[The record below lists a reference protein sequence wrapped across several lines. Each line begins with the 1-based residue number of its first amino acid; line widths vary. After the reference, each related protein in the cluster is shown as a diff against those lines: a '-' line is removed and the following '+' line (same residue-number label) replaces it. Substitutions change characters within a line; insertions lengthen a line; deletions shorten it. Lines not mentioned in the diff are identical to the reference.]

1 MNSYK
6 EITNKYLK
14 HNKKRTML
22 TILGVILSVALIT
35 AVGLFIESLQNSF
48 VESAINQNGSYHVK
62 IQKITADDY
71 SQLKANPKIEKVG
84 IQEKWFESNL
94 KDGKKIEINKY
105 NKSALE
111 FLPKSYNAVK
121 GRLPEKEGEI
131 AIENWAFSYMKGD
144 LKIGDTI
151 KFEADQGEEKKFKIT
166 GIIQNQAE
174 TQYNG
179 TALGMTYSTI
189 FNIEKS
195 AVYVSIYKKAG
206 ISNTVSELS
215 NKFKDNCILNKD
227 LLDYSGEGSNNLNK
241 QLYGIAG
248 VIIGIIVIATIAV
261 IYNSFQISVIERMK
275 QFGLLRA
282 VGATPAQIRKIVLRE
297 ASIISAMGIPL
308 GLLSGIFAMFVVSK
322 IFSIMSD
329 TAFNNLKI
337 VIPYYVLVI
346 SALVGV
352 ISIYLSAFIPARAA
366 SKVSPLVAISSR
378 TSISKEK
385 ISKKRGN
392 ILKRF
397 LNIESLMAFKNIKRN
412 KKKFRVTVFSMV
424 ISIALFIFFSS
435 FINMMTI
442 FTGSQ
447 SEDVKMNFELIGVV
461 DKKGTS
467 SLKENIINKVKQS
480 KLVDKQYVSYGTYSS
495 NMLIPNEKRNDYLVK
510 NAPKVYSDVTFE
522 NKKMSSITTL
532 FDIYDDD
539 KIRSIKSYI
548 KSGKVDTSNMAEEN
562 GVVIVKN
569 SMLTVNKKYYSGSIT
584 NLKVGDT
591 IYIDKNMMYRPVQGE
606 DYIDKNKK
614 ENEEFNKDNMI
625 KVKVAAV
632 VDDAPYQFYSD
643 NLKLFHIIMTKDVMK
658 NITGRDL
665 NKMPVKISEIRLKD
679 KKDEDKFNSF
689 IEPICDKEGV
699 KAVDISKQSEVAR
712 GNTMQLMILMYGFIV
727 VISLIGAVNIINTIT
742 TNLILRKK
750 EIASLSA
757 IGMTYKNIRQMI
769 LKEGVLYGLYGALY
783 GGIVGS
789 LLSYSVSSPMRKII
803 DFKWNIPWNL
813 ILVSGLA
820 AIFIGLISVIKPLAR
835 IKREN
840 IIDVIRQ
847 ED

>member
-35 AVGLFIESLQNSF
+35 AVGLFIKSLQNSF
-48 VESAINQNGSYHVK
+48 VENAIKQNGSYHVK
-62 IQKITADDY
+62 IQKMTADDY

-131 AIENWAFSYMKGD
+131 AVENWAFSYMKGD
-144 LKIGDTI
+144 TKIGDTI
-151 KFEADQGEEKKFKIT
+151 KFKTDQGEEKKFKIT

-227 LLDYSGEGSNNLNK
+227 LLDYSGEGSNDLNK

-297 ASIISAMGIPL
+297 ASIISAIGIPL

-337 VIPYYVLVI
+337 VIPYYVLII

-352 ISIYLSAFIPARAA
+352 LSIYLSAFIPARAA

-424 ISIALFIFFSS
+424 ISITLFIFFSS

-447 SEDVKMNFELIGVV
+447 SEDAKMNFELIGVI
-461 DKKGTS
+461 DKNGAS
-467 SLKENIINKVKQS
+467 SLKENIISKVKQS

-495 NMLIPNEKRNDYLVK
+495 SMLIPNEKRNDYLVK
-510 NAPKVYSDVTFE
+510 NAPKTYSDVTFE

-532 FDIYDDD
+532 FDIYDED

-548 KSGKVDTSNMAEEN
+548 KSGKADTSNMAEEN

-569 SMLTVNKKYYSGSIT
+569 SMLSVNKKYYNGSIT

-643 NLKLFHIIMTKDVMK
+643 NIKLFHIIMTKDVMK

-665 NKMPVKISEIRLKD
+665 NKMPVKISQIRLRD
-679 KKDEDKFNSF
+679 KKDADKFNSF
-689 IEPICDKEGV
+689 ISPICDREGV
-699 KAVDISKQSEVAR
+699 KAIDISKQAEAAR
-712 GNTMQLMILMYGFIV
+712 GNTMQFMVLMYGFIA

-769 LKEGVLYGLYGALY
+769 LKEGVLYGLYGAFY

-789 LLSYSVSSPMRKII
+789 LLSYAVSSPMRKII
-803 DFKWNIPWNL
+803 NFKWNIPWNL
-813 ILVSGLA
+813 ILISGLA

-835 IKREN
+835 IKKEN

>member
-35 AVGLFIESLQNSF
+35 TVGLFIKSLQNSF
-48 VESAINQNGSYHVK
+48 VENAIKQNGSYHVK
-62 IQKITADDY
+62 IQKMTADDY
-71 SQLKANPKIEKVG
+71 NQLKANPKIEKVG

-131 AIENWAFSYMKGD
+131 AVENWAFSYMKGD
-144 LKIGDTI
+144 TKIGDTI
-151 KFEADQGEEKKFKIT
+151 KFKTDQGEEKKFKIT

-227 LLDYSGEGSNNLNK
+227 LLDYSGEGSNDLNK

-297 ASIISAMGIPL
+297 ASIISAIGIPL

-337 VIPYYVLVI
+337 VIPYYVLII

-352 ISIYLSAFIPARAA
+352 LSIYLSAFIPARAA

-424 ISIALFIFFSS
+424 ISITLFIFFSS

-447 SEDVKMNFELIGVV
+447 SEDVKMNFELIGVI
-461 DKKGTS
+461 DKNGTS

-495 NMLIPNEKRNDYLVK
+495 SMLIPNEKRNDYLVK
-510 NAPKVYSDVTFE
+510 NAPKTYSDVTFE

-532 FDIYDDD
+532 FDIYDED

-548 KSGKVDTSNMAEEN
+548 KSGKADTSNMAEEN

-569 SMLTVNKKYYSGSIT
+569 SMLSVNKKYYNGSIT

-591 IYIDKNMMYRPVQGE
+591 IYIDKNMMYRPAQGE

-643 NLKLFHIIMTKDVMK
+643 NIKLFHIIMTKDVMK

-665 NKMPVKISEIRLKD
+665 NKMPVKISQIRLRD
-679 KKDEDKFNSF
+679 KKDADKFNSF
-689 IEPICDKEGV
+689 ISPICDREGV
-699 KAVDISKQSEVAR
+699 KAIDISKQAEAAR
-712 GNTMQLMILMYGFIV
+712 GNTMQLMILMYGFIA

-769 LKEGVLYGLYGALY
+769 LKEGVLYGLYGAFY

-789 LLSYSVSSPMRKII
+789 LLSYEVSSPMRKII

>member
-35 AVGLFIESLQNSF
+35 AVGLFIKSLQNSF
-48 VESAINQNGSYHVK
+48 VESAIKQNGSYHVK
-62 IQKITADDY
+62 IQKMTADDY

-111 FLPKSYNAVK
+111 FLPKSYNTVK

-131 AIENWAFSYMKGD
+131 AVENWAFSYMKGD
-144 LKIGDTI
+144 TKIGDTI
-151 KFEADQGEEKKFKIT
+151 KFKTDQGEEKKFKIT

-227 LLDYSGEGSNNLNK
+227 LLDYSGEGSNDLNK

-248 VIIGIIVIATIAV
+248 VIIGIIIIATIAV

-297 ASIISAMGIPL
+297 ASIISAIGIPL

-337 VIPYYVLVI
+337 VIPYYVIII

-352 ISIYLSAFIPARAA
+352 LSIYLSAFIPARAA

-392 ILKRF
+392 ILKKF

-424 ISIALFIFFSS
+424 ISITLFIFFSS

-461 DKKGTS
+461 DKNGTS

-495 NMLIPNEKRNDYLVK
+495 SMLIPNEKRNDYLVK
-510 NAPKVYSDVTFE
+510 NAPKTYSDVTFE

-548 KSGKVDTSNMAEEN
+548 KSGKADTSNMAEEN

-569 SMLTVNKKYYSGSIT
+569 SMLSVNKKYYNGSIT

-643 NLKLFHIIMTKDVMK
+643 NIKLFHIIMTKDVMK
-658 NITGRDL
+658 NITGRHL
-665 NKMPVKISEIRLKD
+665 NKMPVKISQIRLRD
-679 KKDEDKFNSF
+679 KKDADKFNSF
-689 IEPICDKEGV
+689 ISPICDREGV
-699 KAVDISKQSEVAR
+699 KAIDISKQAEAAR
-712 GNTMQLMILMYGFIV
+712 GNTMQLMVLMYGFIA

-769 LKEGVLYGLYGALY
+769 LKEGVLYGLYGAFY

-789 LLSYSVSSPMRKII
+789 LLSYAVSSPMRKII

>member
-151 KFEADQGEEKKFKIT
+151 KFETDKGEEKKFKIT

-179 TALGMTYSTI
+179 IALGMTYSTI

-195 AVYVSIYKKAG
+195 AVYVSIYKNAG

-215 NKFKDNCILNKD
+215 NKFKGNCILNKD
-227 LLDYSGEGSNNLNK
+227 LLDYSGEGSNDLNK

-248 VIIGIIVIATIAV
+248 VIIAIIVIATIAV

-297 ASIISAMGIPL
+297 ASIISAIGIPL

-322 IFSIMSD
+322 VFSIMSD

-424 ISIALFIFFSS
+424 ISMALFIFFSS

-461 DKKGTS
+461 DKNGAS
-467 SLKENIINKVKQS
+467 SLKENIINKVRQS

-495 NMLIPNEKRNDYLVK
+495 STLIPNENRNDYLVK
-510 NAPKVYSDVTFE
+510 NAPKTYSDVTFE
-522 NKKMSSITTL
+522 NKKMSSIKTL
-532 FDIYDDD
+532 FDIYDED
-539 KIRSIKSYI
+539 KIRSIKGYI

-562 GVVIVKN
+562 GVVIVRN
-569 SMLTVNKKYYSGSIT
+569 NMLTVNERYYNGSIA

-606 DYIDKNKK
+606 DYIGKSKRK
-614 ENEEFNKDNMI
+614 
-625 KVKVAAV
+625 
-632 VDDAPYQFYSD
+632 
-643 NLKLFHIIMTKDVMK
+643 MK
-658 NITGRDL
+658 
-665 NKMPVKISEIRLKD
+665 
-679 KKDEDKFNSF
+679 
-689 IEPICDKEGV
+689 
-699 KAVDISKQSEVAR
+699 
-712 GNTMQLMILMYGFIV
+712 
-727 VISLIGAVNIINTIT
+727 SLIKTI
-742 TNLILRKK
+742 
-750 EIASLSA
+750 
-757 IGMTYKNIRQMI
+757 
-769 LKEGVLYGLYGALY
+769 
-783 GGIVGS
+783 
-789 LLSYSVSSPMRKII
+789 
-803 DFKWNIPWNL
+803 
-813 ILVSGLA
+813 
-820 AIFIGLISVIKPLAR
+820 
-835 IKREN
+835 
-840 IIDVIRQ
+840 
-847 ED
+847 

>member
-1 MNSYK
+1 
-6 EITNKYLK
+6 
-14 HNKKRTML
+14 ML
-22 TILGVILSVALIT
+22 VDCDLRKPI
-35 AVGLFIESLQNSF
+35 Q
-48 VESAINQNGSYHVK
+48 HK
-62 IQKITADDY
+62 IFQMP
-71 SQLKANPKIEKVG
+71 NH
-84 IQEKWFESNL
+84 
-94 KDGKKIEINKY
+94 
-105 NKSALE
+105 
-111 FLPKSYNAVK
+111 
-121 GRLPEKEGEI
+121 
-131 AIENWAFSYMKGD
+131 
-144 LKIGDTI
+144 
-151 KFEADQGEEKKFKIT
+151 T
-166 GIIQNQAE
+166 GF
-174 TQYNG
+174 T
-179 TALGMTYSTI
+179 
-189 FNIEKS
+189 
-195 AVYVSIYKKAG
+195 
-206 ISNTVSELS
+206 
-215 NKFKDNCILNKD
+215 NCILNKD
-227 LLDYSGEGSNNLNK
+227 LLDYSGEGSNDLNK

-297 ASIISAMGIPL
+297 ASIISAIGIPL

-337 VIPYYVLVI
+337 VIPYYVLII

-352 ISIYLSAFIPARAA
+352 LSIYLSAFIPARAA

-424 ISIALFIFFSS
+424 ISITLFIFFSS

-447 SEDVKMNFELIGVV
+447 SEDAKMNFELIGVI
-461 DKKGTS
+461 DKNGAS
-467 SLKENIINKVKQS
+467 SLKENIISKVKQS

-495 NMLIPNEKRNDYLVK
+495 SMLIPNEKRNDYLVK
-510 NAPKVYSDVTFE
+510 NAPKTYSDVTFE

-532 FDIYDDD
+532 FDIYDED

-548 KSGKVDTSNMAEEN
+548 KSGKADTSNMAEEN

-569 SMLTVNKKYYSGSIT
+569 SMLSVNKKYYNGSIT

-643 NLKLFHIIMTKDVMK
+643 NIKLFHIIMTKDVMK

-665 NKMPVKISEIRLKD
+665 NKMPVKISQIRLRD
-679 KKDEDKFNSF
+679 KKDADKFNSF
-689 IEPICDKEGV
+689 ISPICDREGV
-699 KAVDISKQSEVAR
+699 KAIDISKQAEAAR
-712 GNTMQLMILMYGFIV
+712 GNTMQLMVLMYGFIA

-769 LKEGVLYGLYGALY
+769 LKEGVLYGLYGAFY

-789 LLSYSVSSPMRKII
+789 LLSYEVSSPMRKII

>member
-35 AVGLFIESLQNSF
+35 AVGLFIKSLQNSF
-48 VESAINQNGSYHVK
+48 VENAIKQNGSYHVK
-62 IQKITADDY
+62 IQKMTADDY
-71 SQLKANPKIEKVG
+71 HQLKANPKIEKVG

-105 NKSALE
+105 NKSALG

-121 GRLPEKEGEI
+121 GKLPEKEGEI

-151 KFEADQGEEKKFKIT
+151 KFETDQGEEKKFKIT

-227 LLDYSGEGSNNLNK
+227 LLDYSGEGSSNLNK

-297 ASIISAMGIPL
+297 ASIISAIGIPL

-352 ISIYLSAFIPARAA
+352 VSIYLSAFIPARAA

-424 ISIALFIFFSS
+424 ISITLFIFFSS

-461 DKKGTS
+461 DKKGAS
-467 SLKENIINKVKQS
+467 SLKENIINKVNQS

-495 NMLIPNEKRNDYLVK
+495 SMLIPNEKRNDYLVK
-510 NAPKVYSDVTFE
+510 NAPKTYSDVTFE

-532 FDIYDDD
+532 FDIYDED

-569 SMLTVNKKYYSGSIT
+569 SMLTVNKKYYNGSIT

-699 KAVDISKQSEVAR
+699 KAVDISKQAEAAR
-712 GNTMQLMILMYGFIV
+712 GNTLQLMVLMYGFIA

-769 LKEGVLYGLYGALY
+769 LKEGVLYGLYGAFY

-789 LLSYSVSSPMRKII
+789 LLSYAVSSPMRKII

>member
-1 MNSYK
+1 M
-6 EITNKYLK
+6 
-14 HNKKRTML
+14 
-22 TILGVILSVALIT
+22 
-35 AVGLFIESLQNSF
+35 
-48 VESAINQNGSYHVK
+48 
-62 IQKITADDY
+62 
-71 SQLKANPKIEKVG
+71 
-84 IQEKWFESNL
+84 
-94 KDGKKIEINKY
+94 
-105 NKSALE
+105 
-111 FLPKSYNAVK
+111 
-121 GRLPEKEGEI
+121 
-131 AIENWAFSYMKGD
+131 
-144 LKIGDTI
+144 
-151 KFEADQGEEKKFKIT
+151 
-166 GIIQNQAE
+166 
-174 TQYNG
+174 
-179 TALGMTYSTI
+179 
-189 FNIEKS
+189 
-195 AVYVSIYKKAG
+195 SIYKKAG

-227 LLDYSGEGSNNLNK
+227 LLDYSGEGSNDLNK

-248 VIIGIIVIATIAV
+248 VIIGIIVIATMAV

-297 ASIISAMGIPL
+297 ASIISAIGIPL
-308 GLLSGIFAMFVVSK
+308 GILSGIFAMFVVSK

-337 VIPYYVLVI
+337 VIPYYLIII
-346 SALVGV
+346 SALVGLA
-352 ISIYLSAFIPARAA
+352 SIYLSAFIPARAA
-366 SKVSPLVAISSR
+366 AKVSPLVAISSR

-385 ISKKRGN
+385 ISKKRGS

-397 LNIESLMAFKNIKRN
+397 LSIESLMAFKNIKRN

-424 ISIALFIFFSS
+424 ISITLFIFFSS

-442 FTGSQ
+442 FTDSQ
-447 SEDVKMNFELIGVV
+447 SEDAKMNFELIGVI
-461 DKKGTS
+461 DKNGAS

-495 NMLIPNEKRNDYLVK
+495 SMLIPNEKRNDYLVK
-510 NAPKVYSDVTFE
+510 NVPKTYSDVTFE

-532 FDIYDDD
+532 FDIYDED
-539 KIRSIKSYI
+539 KIRSIKGYI
-548 KSGKVDTSNMAEEN
+548 KSGKVDTSNMAKEN

-569 SMLTVNKKYYSGSIT
+569 SMLTVNKKYYNGSIT

-591 IYIDKNMMYRPVQGE
+591 IYIDKNMMYKPVQGE

-632 VDDAPYQFYSD
+632 VDDAPYQFYPD
-643 NLKLFHIIMTKDVMK
+643 NIKLFHIIMTKDVMK

-689 IEPICDKEGV
+689 IEPICDREGV
-699 KAVDISKQSEVAR
+699 KAVDISKQAEAAR
-712 GNTMQLMILMYGFIV
+712 GDTLQLMVLMYGFIAI
-727 VISLIGAVNIINTIT
+727 ISLIGAVNIINTIT

-769 LKEGVLYGLYGALY
+769 LKEGVLYGLYGAFY

-789 LLSYSVSSPMRKII
+789 LLSYAVSSPMRKII

>member
-35 AVGLFIESLQNSF
+35 AVGLFIKSLQNSF

-62 IQKITADDY
+62 IQKMTADDY
-71 SQLKANPKIEKVG
+71 SQLKVNPKIEKVG

-282 VGATPAQIRKIVLRE
+282 VGATPAQIRKVVLRE
-297 ASIISAMGIPL
+297 ASIISAIGIPL

-397 LNIESLMAFKNIKRN
+397 FNIESLMAFKNIKRN

>member
-35 AVGLFIESLQNSF
+35 TVGLFIKSLQNSF
-48 VESAINQNGSYHVK
+48 VENAIKQNGSYHVK
-62 IQKITADDY
+62 IQKMTADDY
-71 SQLKANPKIEKVG
+71 NQLKANPKIEKVG

-131 AIENWAFSYMKGD
+131 AVENWAFSYMKGD
-144 LKIGDTI
+144 TKIGDTI
-151 KFEADQGEEKKFKIT
+151 KFKTDQGEEKKFKIT

-227 LLDYSGEGSNNLNK
+227 LLDYSGEGSNDLNK

-297 ASIISAMGIPL
+297 ASIISAIGIPL

-337 VIPYYVLVI
+337 VIPYYVLII

-352 ISIYLSAFIPARAA
+352 LSIYLSAFIPARAA

-424 ISIALFIFFSS
+424 ISITLFIFFSS

-447 SEDVKMNFELIGVV
+447 SEDVKMNFELIGVI
-461 DKKGTS
+461 DKNGTS

-495 NMLIPNEKRNDYLVK
+495 SMLIPNEKRNDYLVK
-510 NAPKVYSDVTFE
+510 NAPKTYSDVTFE

-532 FDIYDDD
+532 FDIYDED

-548 KSGKVDTSNMAEEN
+548 KSGKADTSNMAEEN

-569 SMLTVNKKYYSGSIT
+569 SMLSVNKKYYNGSIT

-591 IYIDKNMMYRPVQGE
+591 IYIDKNMMYRPAQGE

-643 NLKLFHIIMTKDVMK
+643 NIKLFHIIMTKDVMK

-665 NKMPVKISEIRLKD
+665 NKMPVKISQIHLRD
-679 KKDEDKFNSF
+679 KKDADKFNSF
-689 IEPICDKEGV
+689 ISPICDREGV
-699 KAVDISKQSEVAR
+699 KAIDISKQAEAAR
-712 GNTMQLMILMYGFIV
+712 GNTMQLMILMYGFIA

-769 LKEGVLYGLYGALY
+769 LKEGVLYGLYGAFY

-789 LLSYSVSSPMRKII
+789 LLSYEVSSPMRKII

>member
-35 AVGLFIESLQNSF
+35 AVGLFIKSLQNSF

-62 IQKITADDY
+62 IQKMTADDY
-71 SQLKANPKIEKVG
+71 SQLKVNPKIEKVG

-297 ASIISAMGIPL
+297 ASIISAIGIPL

-424 ISIALFIFFSS
+424 ISITLFIFFSS

-461 DKKGTS
+461 DKNGAS

-495 NMLIPNEKRNDYLVK
+495 SMLIPNEKRNDYLVK
-510 NAPKVYSDVTFE
+510 NAPKTYSDVTFE

-532 FDIYDDD
+532 FDIYDED

-569 SMLTVNKKYYSGSIT
+569 SMLTVNKKYYNGSIT

-699 KAVDISKQSEVAR
+699 KAVDISKQAEAAR
-712 GNTMQLMILMYGFIV
+712 GNTLQLMVLMYGFIA

-769 LKEGVLYGLYGALY
+769 LKEGVLYGLYGAFY

-789 LLSYSVSSPMRKII
+789 LLSYAVSSPMRKII

>member
-35 AVGLFIESLQNSF
+35 AVGLFIKSLQNSF

-62 IQKITADDY
+62 IQKMTADDY
-71 SQLKANPKIEKVG
+71 SQLKVNPKIEKVG

-297 ASIISAMGIPL
+297 ASIISAIGIPL

>member
-35 AVGLFIESLQNSF
+35 AVGLFIKSLQNSF
-48 VESAINQNGSYHVK
+48 VENAIKQNGSYHVK
-62 IQKITADDY
+62 IQKMTADDY

-131 AIENWAFSYMKGD
+131 AVENWAFSYMKGD
-144 LKIGDTI
+144 TKIGDTI
-151 KFEADQGEEKKFKIT
+151 KFKTDQGEEKKFKIT

-227 LLDYSGEGSNNLNK
+227 LLDYSGEGSNDLNK

-297 ASIISAMGIPL
+297 ASIISAIGIPL

-337 VIPYYVLVI
+337 VIPYYVLII

-352 ISIYLSAFIPARAA
+352 LSIYLSAFIPARAA

-424 ISIALFIFFSS
+424 ISITLFIFFSS

-447 SEDVKMNFELIGVV
+447 SEDAKMNFELIGVI
-461 DKKGTS
+461 DKNGAS

-495 NMLIPNEKRNDYLVK
+495 SMLIPNEKRNDYLVK
-510 NAPKVYSDVTFE
+510 NAPKTYSDVTFE

-532 FDIYDDD
+532 FDIYDED

-548 KSGKVDTSNMAEEN
+548 KSGKADTSNMAEEN

-569 SMLTVNKKYYSGSIT
+569 SMLSVNKKYYNGSIT

-643 NLKLFHIIMTKDVMK
+643 NIKLFHIIMTKDVMK

-665 NKMPVKISEIRLKD
+665 NKMPVKISQIRLRD
-679 KKDEDKFNSF
+679 KKDADKFNSF
-689 IEPICDKEGV
+689 ISPICDREGV
-699 KAVDISKQSEVAR
+699 KAIDISKQAEAAR
-712 GNTMQLMILMYGFIV
+712 GNTMQLMILMYGFIA

-769 LKEGVLYGLYGALY
+769 LKEGVLYGLYGAFY

-789 LLSYSVSSPMRKII
+789 LLSYEVSSPMRKII

>member
-35 AVGLFIESLQNSF
+35 AVGLFIKSLQNSF
-48 VESAINQNGSYHVK
+48 VENAIKQNGSYHVK
-62 IQKITADDY
+62 IQKMTADDY

-131 AIENWAFSYMKGD
+131 AVENWAFSYMKGD
-144 LKIGDTI
+144 TKIGDTI
-151 KFEADQGEEKKFKIT
+151 KFKTDQGEEKKFKIT

-227 LLDYSGEGSNNLNK
+227 LLDYSGEGSNDLNK

-297 ASIISAMGIPL
+297 ASIISAIGIPL

-337 VIPYYVLVI
+337 VIPYYVLII

-352 ISIYLSAFIPARAA
+352 LSIYLSAFIPARAA

-424 ISIALFIFFSS
+424 ISITLFIFFSS

-447 SEDVKMNFELIGVV
+447 SEDAKMNFELIGVI
-461 DKKGTS
+461 DKNGAS
-467 SLKENIINKVKQS
+467 SLKENIISKVKQS

-495 NMLIPNEKRNDYLVK
+495 SMLIPNEKRNDYLVK
-510 NAPKVYSDVTFE
+510 NAPKTYSDVTFE

-532 FDIYDDD
+532 FDIYDED

-548 KSGKVDTSNMAEEN
+548 KSGKADTSNMAEEN

-569 SMLTVNKKYYSGSIT
+569 SMLSVNKKYYNGSIT

-643 NLKLFHIIMTKDVMK
+643 NIKLFHIIMTKDVMK

-665 NKMPVKISEIRLKD
+665 NKMPVKISQIRLRD
-679 KKDEDKFNSF
+679 KKDADKFNSF
-689 IEPICDKEGV
+689 ISPICDREGV
-699 KAVDISKQSEVAR
+699 KAIDISKQAEAAR
-712 GNTMQLMILMYGFIV
+712 GNTMQLMILMYGFIA

-769 LKEGVLYGLYGALY
+769 LKEGVLYGLYGAFY

-789 LLSYSVSSPMRKII
+789 LLSYEVSSPMRKII